1 MRYSWLTVV
10 LLASAAAPAPAQRA
24 QITAQD
30 YARAE
35 RMEGCDM
42 DRCAD
47 APPFQCAWCLVRD
60 NEAEYRS
67 ILLHTPAT
75 REEGYA
81 D

>member
-1 MRYSWLTVV
+1 MKDAIIALGWV
-10 LLASAAAPAPAQRA
+10 SAK
-24 QITAQD
+24 D

-35 RMEGCDM
+35 RMKGCDAA
-42 DRCAD
+42 RCAD
-47 APPFQCAWCLVRD
+47 APYFCAWCLVRE

-67 ILLHTPAT
+67 ILLHTPAI

>member
-1 MRYSWLTVV
+1 MKDAIIALGWV
-10 LLASAAAPAPAQRA
+10 SAE
-24 QITAQD
+24 D

-35 RMEGCDM
+35 RLGECDAE
-42 DRCAD
+42 RCAD
-47 APPFQCAWCLVRD
+47 APYFCAWCLVRE

-67 ILLHTPAT
+67 ILLQTPAI

>member
-1 MRYSWLTVV
+1 MAIMKDAIIALGWV
-10 LLASAAAPAPAQRA
+10 SAK
-24 QITAQD
+24 D

-67 ILLHTPAT
+67 IILHRPAI